1 MKIDNKYILVI
12 SILLLI
18 SIVSFAQPAGGG
30 PPGGPAGGGP
40 PCWPPPCLP
49 VDGGISFLL
58 AIGAA
63 YGAKKAFQHI
73 KEEE

>member
-1 MKIDNKYILVI
+1 MNIYKKYILLFSLVF
-12 SILLLI
+12 L
-18 SIVSFAQPAGGG
+18 VSLVTFAQG

-63 YGAKKAFQHI
+63 YGAKKAFQHT